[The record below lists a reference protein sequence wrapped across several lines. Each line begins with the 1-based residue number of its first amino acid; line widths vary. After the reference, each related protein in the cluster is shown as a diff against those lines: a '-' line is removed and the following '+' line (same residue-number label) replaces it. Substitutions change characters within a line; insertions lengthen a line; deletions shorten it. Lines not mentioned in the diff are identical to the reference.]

1 MTTSRVARTGGPGR
15 LTLEDR
21 KIASPH
27 NGEAVV
33 RVENVTLCGTDLH
46 IWEGEYLNPFPIVQG
61 HEAAGIVESVGDP
74 ADASSLT
81 GTRVVISPVRSCGD
95 CHACRTG
102 RENVCERVSVL
113 GCYEDG
119 TLATR
124 VVVPVSAL
132 HQVPDAVPSELAPLS
147 EPASIAL
154 QAVRR
159 GRPVAGEL
167 ALVLGCGPI
176 GLITIMA
183 LRRAGVDVVAVDTV
197 EERARFAERFGAVAT
212 IAVAPGQRCPSH
224 EEVAAA
230 AGSGPTRAVSLVI
243 EATGS
248 PAALASAIDV
258 VSHAGR
264 VVIVGISDQDV
275 TLPHRTIA
283 FKELDVLGS
292 RNSVGLIPDG
302 LGLIAQNQAAFS
314 SLITHRFPF
323 EETADALRT
332 LRTDTAHVR
341 KVLISMGASV

>member
-1 MTTSRVARTGGPGR
+1 MTNIAAGAPQVTTSRVARTGGPGR

-132 HQVPDAVPSELAPLS
+132 HQVPDAVPSEL
-147 EPASIAL
+147 
-154 QAVRR
+154 
-159 GRPVAGEL
+159 
-167 ALVLGCGPI
+167 
-176 GLITIMA
+176 
-183 LRRAGVDVVAVDTV
+183 
-197 EERARFAERFGAVAT
+197 
-212 IAVAPGQRCPSH
+212 
-224 EEVAAA
+224 
-230 AGSGPTRAVSLVI
+230 VS
-243 EATGS
+243 
-248 PAALASAIDV
+248 
-258 VSHAGR
+258 R
-264 VVIVGISDQDV
+264 V
-275 TLPHRTIA
+275 
-283 FKELDVLGS
+283 
-292 RNSVGLIPDG
+292 
-302 LGLIAQNQAAFS
+302 
-314 SLITHRFPF
+314 
-323 EETADALRT
+323 
-332 LRTDTAHVR
+332 
-341 KVLISMGASV
+341 